1 MHKLLILGAGIL
13 QIPVIKKAKELG
25 IYTIVADGDPHAAG
39 LILADYS
46 VVANITDKEVML
58 EIARRENIDGVIH
71 PCSEVAMESMAL
83 NPLSAGCHRL
93 LSIAS

>member
-25 IYTIVADGDPHAAG
+25 IYTLVADGDPHAAG
-39 LILADYS
+39 LTLADCS

-58 EIARRENIDGVIH
+58 EIAR
-71 PCSEVAMESMAL
+71 S
-83 NPLSAGCHRL
+83 
-93 LSIAS
+93 